1 MKKAFTIFALIAA
14 ALAIIMAVLPISNL
28 AIIPAIAAII
38 FGVIAFYLAKKTGE
52 PKKIIQFTFL
62 LTFVALALS
71 GYKAFFT
78 TTVVANTDI
87 IDAKEIQFEE
97 EAIQE
102 LEGLEIND
110 ADFEEINTQEIDS
123 ILIE

>member
-1 MKKAFTIFALIAA
+1 MKKAFTILALTAS
-14 ALAIIMAVLPISNL
+14 ALAIILAVLPISNL
-28 AIIPAIAAII
+28 AIIPSIAALI
-38 FGVIAFYLAKKTGE
+38 FGVIAFYLSKKTGE
-52 PKKIIQFTFL
+52 PKKIIQFAIL

-78 TTVVANTDI
+78 TTKVANTDV

-110 ADFEEINTQEIDS
+110 ADFEEINTEELDS
-123 ILIE
+123 ILTE

>member
-1 MKKAFTIFALIAA
+1 MKKAFTIFALLAA

-28 AIIPAIAAII
+28 AIIPAIVAII
-38 FGVIAFYLAKKTGE
+38 FGVIAFYLSKKTAE

>member
-38 FGVIAFYLAKKTGE
+38 FGVIAFYLSKKTGE

>member
-1 MKKAFTIFALIAA
+1 MKKAFTIFALIAS
-14 ALAIIMAVLPISNL
+14 ALAIILAILPISNL
-28 AIIPAIAAII
+28 AIIPSIAALI
-38 FGVIAFYLAKKTGE
+38 FGVIAFYVSKKTGE
-52 PKKIIQFTFL
+52 PKKIIQFALL
-62 LTFVALALS
+62 LTVVALALS

-78 TTVVANTDI
+78 TTKVANTDV

-110 ADFEEINTQEIDS
+110 ADFEEINTEELDS
-123 ILIE
+123 ILDE